1 MEEQPISKPILI
13 LAIIIILVITIGA
26 IVLITNLIT
35 PKESKVQAF
44 DDSIHN
50 ELIQNTLISRSEQA
64 INDIVSSEHMPI
76 QSAEEIN
83 SNILLKNMIVYLKDS
98 NDRFYGQTFNYSS
111 YGRFNAVIFGYDFND
126 YCVFCYYPNDWEA
139 GPYLASAGDKTYAT
153 IRCNSDIS
161 NPDLPSLFIYQMDIS
176 NYPNYSTDQYLG
188 LLEQNVRQY
197 QNDLGYGSVNNF
209 NIENLT
215 LESSTKRVL
224 SYDFSLSQYYEY
236 KLWSTIQVSGN
247 YMYILTVSI
256 PKDELNDENL
266 EIRDVIIHTYNGSE
280 VNY

>member
-139 GPYLASAGDKTYAT
+139 GPYFASAGDKTYAT
-153 IRCNSDIS
+153 IKCNSDIS
-161 NPDLPSLFIYQMDIS
+161 NPDLPSLFIYIILAIS
-176 NYPNYSTDQYLG
+176 FST
-188 LLEQNVRQY
+188 LLLIFPISFY
-197 QNDLGYGSVNNF
+197 F
-209 NIENLT
+209 
-215 LESSTKRVL
+215 
-224 SYDFSLSQYYEY
+224 
-236 KLWSTIQVSGN
+236 
-247 YMYILTVSI
+247 SI
-256 PKDELNDENL
+256 PFFSYIYFYYLYSYHYFFL
-266 EIRDVIIHTYNGSE
+266 FPLVFYCI
-280 VNY
+280 